1 MSGMSTVYSFSVS
14 QEVSQLVHSLA
25 IQNVCFSESV
35 YINEIATVAR
45 NFATKKI
52 KKGGTSGESNKPV
65 NPYLN
70 HFVQINYLNS
80 Q

>member
-14 QEVSQLVHSLA
+14 QEASQLVHSLA

-45 NFATKKI
+45 NFATKKN
-52 KKGGTSGESNKPV
+52 KEGTSGESNKPV

-70 HFVQINYLNS
+70 HFIQINYLKS